1 MGSLIHTK
9 TIAGGWN
16 IVAYRHHI
24 DLFFPVSE
32 ELTQLMVTTTN
43 PFCVQRVVKCV
54 PILLAIFPED
64 KKIYS
69 YSHKLSWELF
79 LSSVDNSSSEIDSH
93 LNKLLSIDVKL
104 MPSDIL
110 VESHTEELPDF
121 FGDVF
126 WKNMSEDAYD
136 LVEPFIKKLSKYRPS
151 LFERITNFKLGLV
164 AKHDSLR
171 VHMLKFLS
179 VLPSLDFDESGEMV
193 VNSLIECMDRCIEDV
208 GLPMYLRLGMKFNK
222 FLLTKINPRISTR
235 LIRYVVRKLATRF
248 VVDEKNSRDSLKKL
262 FNSNRDVTLDRLGEL
277 VLSEQEADL
286 YCDRVISMIEDISSV
301 IPTGERNSADILKS
315 HVSIKISALCSEF
328 RPHAFEHTF
337 ERVAPRL
344 RKIFES
350 AIDNQ
355 TFVHVDAE
363 HYHYRDCVFEI
374 FKKVLS
380 EYPEWE
386 DVGIVVQC
394 YLKDSDT
401 HLAQVTDYARSRKIT
416 DGDTTRKIIM
426 PIRLVKGAY
435 WDAETIETSAHG
447 HTSYQ
452 FLNKEETDIRF
463 RQLVGYSFD
472 NRDCLQICVGSHNYV
487 DHIFAETLWKWQY
500 KLAKRPEHQCLHM
513 TYEALSVTM
522 ADGGWAVRDYLP
534 VGDLI
539 DGMAYLVRRIMENSS
554 QKGVLS
560 IMRSHKDKKMLI
572 SPMDIHNEKQQMER
586 LVKDSTLDFTS
597 DFFNVPPI
605 RLFLE
610 NERKWVDD
618 ALNDVE
624 VGEVELTSEDELKQ
638 IVDDVQ
644 YGHKHWISERM
655 PRERA
660 VILVNAAQRM
670 LIRRLEFAVVIC
682 KETNKTIDEAL
693 ADVDEAIDF
702 LNFYAREEV
711 KLPRLHAKCPFVVIA
726 PWNFPLAIPCGM
738 TAGPLVAGNAVIL
751 KSSSKS
757 HYVAELF
764 VDLMHESGVP
774 KNVLI
779 HVKGGGELADKLLDD
794 GRIRG
799 CVFTGSTKVGSHI
812 LKKVGRRIGEV
823 DGMRFPGKVI
833 AETGGK
839 NAIVVTA
846 TADMDEAVEGTLKSA
861 FSHAGQKCSACSRVI
876 VDNRVRKK
884 FVDRLK
890 NAVESI
896 VVGDALDYATFVNPV
911 VDEKE
916 TKRLLDQQWELRADI
931 QAHGG
936 ELVWS
941 NPEPWRKDMIPKNV
955 SPMVVEIPTEVA
967 LRGEAMF
974 EKELF
979 GPILHIVGYDDEKTA
994 LTLFNQTQYGLTG
1007 GVFSQSQ
1014 TEIDRLTDKFE
1025 CGNIYVNRTITGA
1038 RVEIEPFGGFKMSGT
1053 GPKAGGNT
1061 YLGSFHM
1068 DRDRDTKPLKLTSE
1082 LRDIPGQ
1089 KNYLSRLTNK
1099 RVCFVCRGGI
1109 SWFGHDCMRALTAA
1123 DIEFDAVGLD
1133 GVSEI
1138 DIADIVDILNIKGM
1152 TNLSR
1157 HAHTGTRS
1165 YDVYV
1170 IGQELDDDVMRY
1182 IYNGISHEK
1191 FPTIVSQYDYFMEDT
1206 LSDCFLSTRT
1216 HSVNTMRHGAELS

>member
-1 MGSLIHTK
+1 MGSIIHNK
-9 TIAGGWN
+9 TIVGGWD

-24 DLFFPVSE
+24 DLFFPVSD
-32 ELTQLMVTTTN
+32 ELTQLMVVTSK
-43 PFCVQRVVKCV
+43 PFCVQKMVKCV
-54 PILLAIFPED
+54 PLLLAVFPEE

-69 YSHKLSWELF
+69 YSNKLSWELF
-79 LSSVDNSSSEIDSH
+79 LSSVDKSSTELDSH
-93 LNKLLSIDVKL
+93 LTKIMSVDTKL

-110 VESHTEELPDF
+110 TESHIDELPDF

-126 WKNMSEDAYD
+126 WQDMSEDAYV
-136 LVEPFIKKLSKYRPS
+136 LIEPFIKKLSRYWPS
-151 LFERITNFKLGLV
+151 LFEIITNFKLGLV

-171 VHMLKFLS
+171 IHMLKFLS
-179 VLPSLDFDESGEMV
+179 VLPSLDFDESGQMV
-193 VNSLIECMDRCIEDV
+193 VDSLVECMDRCIADKK
-208 GLPMYLRLGMKFNK
+208 LPMYLRLAMKFDK
-222 FLLTKINPRISTR
+222 FLLKKLNPKLSTR
-235 LIRYVVRKLATRF
+235 LIRYIVRKLATRF
-248 VVDEKNSRDSLKKL
+248 VVDEKNSRESLKKL
-262 FNSNRDVTLDRLGEL
+262 FDSNRDVTLDRLGEL

-286 YCDRVISMIEDISSV
+286 YCDRVIAMIEDISSV
-301 IPTGERNSADILKS
+301 IPSGERNVAGILKS
-315 HVSIKISALCSEF
+315 HVSIKVSALCSEF

-344 RKIFES
+344 KRIFES
-350 AIDNQ
+350 AIEHK

-380 EYPEWE
+380 EYPKWE

-401 HLAQVTDYARSRKIT
+401 HISQVTDFARS
-416 DGDTTRKIIM
+416 RKIIM

-472 NRDCLQICVGSHNYV
+472 NRDALQVCIGSHNYI
-487 DHIFAETLWKWQY
+487 DHVFAETLWKWQY
-500 KLAKRPEHQCLHM
+500 KSARRPEHQCLHM

-522 ADGGWAVRDYLP
+522 AKGGWAVRDYLP

-560 IMRSHKDKKMLI
+560 MMRSHKDEKMLI
-572 SPMDIHNEKQQMER
+572 PPTDLHVEKMTTNR
-586 LVKDSTLDFTS
+586 LVKDPTLEFTS
-597 DFFNVPPI
+597 DFFNIPPV

-610 NERKWVDD
+610 NERKWVDE
-618 ALNDVE
+618 AMLNVH
-624 VGEVELTSEDELKQ
+624 VGEVELTSEDDLTQ
-638 IVDDVQ
+638 IVDDAQ
-644 YGHKHWISERM
+644 PGHKHWISERM
-655 PRERA
+655 PSERA
-660 VILVNAAQRM
+660 VIMVNAAQRL

-702 LNFYAREEV
+702 LNFYAREEI
-711 KLPRLHAKCPFVVIA
+711 KLPRTHAKCPFVVIA

-738 TAGPLVAGNAVIL
+738 VAGPLVAGNAVIL

-794 GRIRG
+794 ERIRG
-799 CVFTGSTKVGSHI
+799 CVFTGSTEVGGHI
-812 LKKVGRRIGEV
+812 LKKVGRRFGEV

-890 NAVESI
+890 NAVGSI

-931 QAHGG
+931 QYHGG
-936 ELVWS
+936 ELVWC

-1007 GVFSQSQ
+1007 GIFSQSQ
-1014 TEIDRLTDKFE
+1014 NEIDRLTDKFE

-1038 RVEIEPFGGFKMSGT
+1038 RVDIEPFGGFKMSGT
-1053 GPKAGGNT
+1053 GPKAGGKT
-1061 YLGSFHM
+1061 YLSSFHM
-1068 DRDRDTKPLKLTSE
+1068 DRHRDKNPLKLKSE
-1082 LRDIPGQ
+1082 IREIPGQ
-1089 KNYLSRLTNK
+1089 KGFISRLNNK
-1099 RVCFVCRGGI
+1099 RVCFVCKGGM
-1109 SWFGHDCMRALTAA
+1109 SWFGYDCMKALTNANVEIDGLA
-1123 DIEFDAVGLD
+1123 LD
-1133 GVSEI
+1133 GVSEE
-1138 DIADIVDILNIKGM
+1138 DLGDLVHKLNMEGFGRIG
-1152 TNLSR
+1152 R
-1157 HAHTGTRS
+1157 HGSLAS
-1165 YDVYV
+1165 LQYDVYV
-1170 IGQELDDDVMRY
+1170 IGNEIDDEVMRY
-1182 IYNGISHEK
+1182 IYNNISVDKK
-1191 FPTIVSQYDYFMEDT
+1191 FPIVISKYDCFTDDVF
-1206 LSDCFLSTRT
+1206 SDCFLSTRT
-1216 HSVNTMRHGAELS
+1216 HSVNVMRHGAELS

>member
-1 MGSLIHTK
+1 VGSLIHTK
-9 TIAGGWN
+9 TIVSGWSV
-16 IVAYRHHI
+16 VAYKHHI
-24 DLFFPVSE
+24 DLFFPTSDE
-32 ELTQLMVTTTN
+32 ILQLITTTSES
-43 PFCVQRVVKCV
+43 FCVQKVVKCV
-54 PILLAIFPED
+54 PLLLAIVPEER
-64 KKIYS
+64 KIYT
-69 YSHKLSWELF
+69 YSNRLSWELF
-79 LSSVDNSSSEIDSH
+79 LSSVDKSSQELDSH
-93 LNKLLSIDVKL
+93 LAKILSIDVKT

-110 VESHTEELPDF
+110 TETHIEELPDF
-121 FGDVF
+121 FGDIF
-126 WKNMSEDAYD
+126 WRNMSEDAYVM
-136 LVEPFIKKLSKYRPS
+136 VESFIKKLSKYRPS
-151 LFERITNFKLGLV
+151 IFERITNFKLGLI

-171 VHMLKFLS
+171 IHMLKFLS
-179 VLPSLDFDESGEMV
+179 VLPSLDFDESGQMV
-193 VNSLIECMDRCIEDV
+193 VDSLVECMDMCIDDKK
-208 GLPMYLRLGMKFNK
+208 LPMYLRLGMKFDK
-222 FLLTKINPRISTR
+222 FLLKKLNPKLSTC
-235 LIRYVVRKLATRF
+235 LIRYIVRKLATRF
-248 VVDEKNSRDSLKKL
+248 VVDEKNSRNSLKKL
-262 FNSNRDVTLDRLGEL
+262 FDSNRDVTLDRLGEL
-277 VLSEQEADL
+277 VLSEHEADL
-286 YCDRVISMIEDISSV
+286 YCDRVITMIQDISSV
-301 IPTGERNSADILKS
+301 VPRGERNVAGILKS

-350 AIDNQ
+350 AIDNK

-394 YLKDSDT
+394 YLKDSDI
-401 HLAQVTDYARSRKIT
+401 HLAQVTDFARS
-416 DGDTTRKIIM
+416 RKIIM

-447 HTSYQ
+447 HSSYQ

-472 NRDCLQICVGSHNYV
+472 NRDALQVCIGSHNYV

-500 KLAKRPEHQCLHM
+500 KSARRPEHQCLHM

-560 IMRSHKDKKMLI
+560 MMRSHKDKKMMIPPTDL
-572 SPMDIHNEKQQMER
+572 HTER
-586 LVKDSTLDFTS
+586 MTTNRITRDLTLEFTS

-610 NERKWVDD
+610 NERTWVND

-624 VGEVELTSEDELKQ
+624 VGDVELTSEDELKQ
-638 IVDDVQ
+638 MVDDVQ
-644 YGHKHWISERM
+644 HGHTHWISERM
-655 PRERA
+655 PSERA

-774 KNVLI
+774 ENVLI

-794 GRIRG
+794 ERIRG

-823 DGMRFPGKVI
+823 DGMRFTGKVI

-876 VDNRVRKK
+876 VDNRIKEK
-884 FVDRLK
+884 FIGRLK
-890 NAVESI
+890 RAVDSI
-896 VVGDALDYATFVNPV
+896 VVGDALDYSTFVNPV
-911 VDEKE
+911 VDDAE
-916 TKRLLDQQWELRADI
+916 TKRLLDQQWNLRADI
-931 QAHGG
+931 HFHGG
-936 ELVWS
+936 KLVCYDS
-941 NPEPWRKDMIPKNV
+941 EPWRKDMIPKNV

-967 LRGEAMF
+967 LRGEVMF

-1007 GVFSQSQ
+1007 GIFSQSQ
-1014 TEIDRLTDKFE
+1014 NEIDRLTDKFE

-1068 DRDRDTKPLKLTSE
+1068 DRERDTNPLKLTSE
-1082 LRDIPGQ
+1082 IRSIPGQ
-1089 KNYLSRLTNK
+1089 KGYITRLDN
-1099 RVCFVCRGGI
+1099 RNVCFVCKGGM
-1109 SWFGHDCMRALTAA
+1109 SWFGYDCMKSLSDAN
-1123 DIEFDAVGLD
+1123 IEFDAVALD
-1133 GVSEI
+1133 EISEEDLGDVSGNH
-1138 DIADIVDILNIKGM
+1138 DIHNMTILGRGGASMSPN
-1152 TNLSR
+1152 
-1157 HAHTGTRS
+1157 

-1170 IGQELDDDVMRY
+1170 IGNQIDEGVVRY
-1182 IYNGISHEK
+1182 IYNNIPSDKK
-1191 FPTIVSQYDYFMEDT
+1191 FPIVMSKY
-1206 LSDCFLSTRT
+1206 DCFLEDTFSDSFMSTRT
-1216 HSVNTMRHGAELS
+1216 HVVNTMRHGAELS